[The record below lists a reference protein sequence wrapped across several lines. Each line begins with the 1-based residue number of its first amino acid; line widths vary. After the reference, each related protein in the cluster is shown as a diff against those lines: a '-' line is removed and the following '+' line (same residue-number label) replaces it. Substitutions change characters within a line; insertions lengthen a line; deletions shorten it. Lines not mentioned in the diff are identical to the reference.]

1 MTDADCLLLVDSR
14 STAGTSKGDGGSVR
28 ECQTTESRTQATDD
42 HHRQLYTTWIP
53 GKSCSLWYCRFLIK
67 CT

>member
-42 HHRQLYTTWIP
+42 HHRQLYTT
-53 GKSCSLWYCRFLIK
+53 
-67 CT
+67 